1 MSKPR
6 FSTICKQAKGL
17 MEKIPNKTGMIQNMI
32 DIFPK
37 AAEIFF
43 AEGMYWEI
51 YEYEKMYPK
60 AKSSFDA
67 MKIVLEIHKSLPHEV
82 YDAIACDAFTPSHL
96 FLCGRKAERAI
107 IEHKDVVEAVRDNQ
121 VNILQDIMVS
131 IQQQREDGFVN
142 VSDSPLTKGERSA
155 NKGRIIEL
163 LKETGNKN
171 VINKLI
177 PALNN
182 TTFFTRSRC
191 NSHHN
196 GHDGALAQHS
206 LGVCLNALE
215 LAGNAI
221 EKNKVILA
229 ALLHDICDVHHFYD
243 KDHHLIDAISGHGLR
258 SRDILEKLG
267 LGIDKDVLDVIRYH
281 LGPRKRTG
289 EEKRKLSAIWSSPL
303 YSVLRVAD
311 HMDAGYKHCNEIG
324 FTGTES
330 YISLDCS
337 NLHNLPEFK
346 QFKKEIEIIAS
357 KYNIQLERNKYG
369 NIDWNKKKCSLRL
382 MELGEKTWSD
392 LIPLIGACH
401 HIAQNVKKCRITVSK
416 LSINKNYLVLMVEL
430 DSSLTL
436 LRNQLHDILNQ
447 QGHGATFTKNLTV
460 KIAEIKNTTGDSA
473 KFIAESNQVICK
485 YSFIIDAINLHYF
498 KGMVAGVYYLK

>member
-6 FSTICKQAKGL
+6 FSTICRQAKGL
-17 MEKIPNKTGMIQNMI
+17 ILKIPNKTGMIQKMI
-32 DIFPK
+32 DCFPK
-37 AAEIFF
+37 AAEFFF

-51 YEYEKMYPK
+51 YEYEKKYPK

-67 MKIVLEIHKSLPHEV
+67 MKIVFEIHKSLPQEV

-107 IEHKDVVEAVRDNQ
+107 IEHKDILEAMKDSQ
-121 VNILQDIMVS
+121 VNILQDNMDS
-131 IQQQREDGFVN
+131 IQQQREDGFIN
-142 VSDSPLTKGERSA
+142 VSDWRLSKEERSA

-206 LGVCLNALE
+206 LGVCLNAIE
-215 LAGNAI
+215 LAGNAV
-221 EKNKVILA
+221 ERNKVILA
-229 ALLHDICDVHHFYD
+229 ALLHDICDVHKFYD
-243 KDHHLIDAISGHGLR
+243 KDHNLVDAISGHGSR
-258 SRDILEKLG
+258 SRDILEKLD
-267 LGIDKDVLDVIRYH
+267 LGIDKDVLDVIRHH
-281 LGPRKRTG
+281 LGPSKRTG
-289 EEKRKLSAIWSSPL
+289 EDKRRLASIWSSPL
-303 YSVLRVAD
+303 FSVLLVAD
-311 HMDAGYKHCNEIG
+311 HMDAGYKHCYEIG

-337 NLHNLPEFK
+337 NLHNLSEFK
-346 QFKKEIEIIAS
+346 QFEKIIERIAS
-357 KYNIQLERNKYG
+357 KYNVQFERNRYG
-369 NIDWNKKKCSLRL
+369 NIDWNKKKSSLRL
-382 MELGEKTWSD
+382 IELGEKSWSD
-392 LIPLIGACH
+392 LIPLTGVCSQ
-401 HIAQNVKKCRITVSK
+401 IAKMVKKCRITVSK
-416 LSINKNYLVLMVEL
+416 LSINKNNLVLMAEL
-430 DSSLTL
+430 DSPLTS
-436 LRNQLHDILNQ
+436 LRNQLQDILNQ

-460 KIAEIKNTTGDSA
+460 KIAEIKISSEETS
-473 KFIAESNQVICK
+473 KFIAESNQVIRK
-485 YSFIIDAINLHYF
+485 YSFIVDAINLHYY
-498 KGMVAGVYYLK
+498 KGIVAGVYYLK